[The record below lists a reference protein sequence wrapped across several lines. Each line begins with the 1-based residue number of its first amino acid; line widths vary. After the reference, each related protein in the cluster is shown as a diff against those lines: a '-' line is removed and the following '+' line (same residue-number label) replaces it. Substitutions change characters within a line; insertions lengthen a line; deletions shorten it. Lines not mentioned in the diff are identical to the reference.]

1 MAGIYSAKRDRTDIQ
16 TVVDIPAV
24 FGATTYFTEGLTIV
38 SNDLYWTD
46 TGTKKIYTSGLDGSN
61 ATVLIDG
68 TSGTINDAAGITSDG
83 ISLFWCDRGFE
94 GIYTAPIGGGDAGA
108 DRRCRP
114 GNGR

>member
-68 TSGTINDAAGITSDG
+68 TSGTMV
-83 ISLFWCDRGFE
+83 SL
-94 GIYTAPIGGGDAGA
+94 AVDAGQNSQPESFQNLFQ
-108 DRRCRP
+108 RQYP
-114 GNGR
+114 Y